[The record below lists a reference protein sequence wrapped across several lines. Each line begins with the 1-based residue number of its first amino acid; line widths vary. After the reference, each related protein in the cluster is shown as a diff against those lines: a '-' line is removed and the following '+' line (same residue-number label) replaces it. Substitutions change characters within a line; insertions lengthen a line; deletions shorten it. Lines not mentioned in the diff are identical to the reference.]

1 MKKLESTFLNMVLS
15 LVLIAV
21 VAAAGLAGI
30 YSLTKEKIDDQQNQ
44 KRQAAI
50 REVVLPNVEAT
61 VEIQITIP
69 SARRKT
75 ANNGSF
81 IIFTKT
87 VSSSALPLR
96 PAVPVSAESRN

>member
-50 REVVLPNVEAT
+50 REVVLPNAEAT
-61 VEIQITIP
+61 VEIQITSDTI
-69 SARRKT
+69 REEE
-75 ANNGSF
+75 NGKQWV
-81 IIFTKT
+81 IHNIHQDGT
-87 VSSSALPLR
+87 R
-96 PAVPVSAESRN
+96 WNG